1 MHTTP
6 WHRSRNTVN
15 RRAVVYRETSEL
27 VDWPD
32 EDASGFY
39 GTVVP
44 PTLSIYVAR
53 CSVTALSWPD
63 SLITGDIVPLA
74 WTRTIFTGE
83 IDGRSDTCGIRREIT

>member
-39 GTVVP
+39 GTVLP
-44 PTLSIYVAR
+44 PTS
-53 CSVTALSWPD
+53 
-63 SLITGDIVPLA
+63 
-74 WTRTIFTGE
+74 FN
-83 IDGRSDTCGIRREIT
+83 IRRAVQCYCTFMARLIDNGRYRSVGLDANYIHRRN